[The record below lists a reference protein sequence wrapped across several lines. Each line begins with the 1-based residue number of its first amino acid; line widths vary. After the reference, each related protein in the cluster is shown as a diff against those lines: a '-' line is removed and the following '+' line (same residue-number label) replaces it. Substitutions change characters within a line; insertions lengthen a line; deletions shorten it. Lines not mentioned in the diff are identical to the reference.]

1 MTLSSSRH
9 SVAETRS
16 AFWRS
21 PPLHSVP
28 RCAISRNWIE
38 SAVLQFDLREPGGVT
53 LRLGE
58 AGRLME
64 AAIAAPIVL
73 VHNLRMPLLDH
84 FRPPLSQRRHWD
96 SFHGAWAEAIAKH
109 LNQLLLPEG
118 FVAEARVKLGGQ
130 VEIDVGTF
138 AEGGPLS
145 ASGPGTA
152 VWAPPK
158 PTATA
163 LLDFEAPDMFEVQ
176 VLHEEGG
183 PRLVAAIELVSPANK
198 DRPSHRRMFAVKC
211 ASYLQSGVSVM
222 VVDVVT
228 ERAGNLHAELLQL
241 LQAPVATPGRG
252 NHDLYAAA
260 YRTIAGSE
268 GLTLEAWAETLNL
281 RQTLPTLPLW
291 IMPDVGLPIDLE
303 MTYQAACTA
312 RRIAF

>member
-1 MTLSSSRH
+1 
-9 SVAETRS
+9 
-16 AFWRS
+16 
-21 PPLHSVP
+21 
-28 RCAISRNWIE
+28 
-38 SAVLQFDLREPGGVT
+38 
-53 LRLGE
+53 
-58 AGRLME
+58 ME

-118 FVAEARVKLGGQ
+118 FVAEAGVKLGGQ

-163 LLDFEAPDMFEVQ
+163 LLDFEAPDSFEVQ

-183 PRLVAAIELVSPANK
+183 LPHNCRQRGPDARSLGRNLESPPNAA
-198 DRPSHRRMFAVKC
+198 D
-211 ASYLQSGVSVM
+211 ASAL
-222 VVDVVT
+222 D
-228 ERAGNLHAELLQL
+228 HA
-241 LQAPVATPGRG
+241 
-252 NHDLYAAA
+252 
-260 YRTIAGSE
+260 
-268 GLTLEAWAETLNL
+268 
-281 RQTLPTLPLW
+281 
-291 IMPDVGLPIDLE
+291 
-303 MTYQAACTA
+303 
-312 RRIAF
+312 